1 MWLVYWMSLQVAE
14 KIVGFVKGKLF
25 SLGWNSIA
33 FAEPV
38 LFMMTVRF
46 IT

>member
-1 MWLVYWMSLQVAE
+1 MWLLYWMSLQVGE

-25 SLGWNSIA
+25 SLGL
-33 FAEPV
+33 EKHC
-38 LFMMTVRF
+38 LCRTGYFMIPVRF

>member
-1 MWLVYWMSLQVAE
+1 MSPQTWLVYWMSLQVGE

-33 FAEPV
+33 FAGPV
-38 LFMMTVRF
+38 IL
-46 IT
+46 

>member
-38 LFMMTVRF
+38 LFMMPLRF